1 MQPWGGFDHNVQAFR
16 IITKLEVRY
25 PAWDGLNLTWETLE
39 GIVKHNGPVSH
50 HLNEPSWKS
59 ISDFNALWDLRPGTF
74 ASLEAQVA
82 AIADDIAYNNHDV
95 DDGLRAEL
103 FTISDLLDVPMI
115 GPAIRSVQ
123 KDWPSLNDRMLR
135 LEAVRRMIGIMIDD
149 VLAETEKR
157 MAEDGIVTAE
167 DVRTAKRQMVQFSK
181 GVFDDLS
188 RLRGFLFE
196 RMYKHYKLNRTRSYA
211 KRTLNAMFHLFLEE
225 PDTLPTE
232 WFQLVCSKDSE
243 TARARVICDYIAGMT
258 DSFAI
263 EEHQR
268 LFSF

>member
-1 MQPWGGFDHNVQAFR
+1 
-16 IITKLEVRY
+16 
-25 PAWDGLNLTWETLE
+25 
-39 GIVKHNGPVSH
+39 
-50 HLNEPSWKS
+50 
-59 ISDFNALWDLRPGTF
+59 
-74 ASLEAQVA
+74 
-82 AIADDIAYNNHDV
+82 
-95 DDGLRAEL
+95 
-103 FTISDLLDVPMI
+103 MI

-211 KRTLNAMFHLFLEE
+211 KRTLNAMFHLFMEE

-243 TARARVICDYIAGMT
+243 AARARVICDYIAGMT